1 MNKKERLRP
10 QVLATPY
17 HLQDICPT
25 KKLKAQ
31 EDTLRRIQKKIALIQ
46 KKELAENETYCS
58 HETLITGK
66 LSLNLEQVTVTPNRI
81 SKFERCYR
89 DNGKQFYKVKEDNNW
104 RVFEEEWL
112 TPSDIFNKMALLYK

>member
-1 MNKKERLRP
+1 MDKKERLRP
-10 QVLATPY
+10 QILATPY

-25 KKLKAQ
+25 KKMKAQ

-46 KKELAENETYCS
+46 KKELAENETYSS

-66 LSLNLEQVTVTPNRI
+66 LSLNLKQVTVKPNRI
-81 SKFERCYR
+81 SKFERCYK
-89 DNGKQFYKVKEDNNW
+89 DNGKQLVYKEDNNL